1 MSTAKQIADAYERGY
16 REATHD
22 ANISIG
28 TLLTALVHM
37 NGGDVTIP
45 LDAVAVLG
53 TNPKVDIMPN
63 ENDGSVRI
71 AVTL

>member
-1 MSTAKQIADAYERGY
+1 MSTAKQISDAYERGY

-28 TLLTALVHM
+28 TLLTALAYM

-45 LDAVAVLG
+45 LDVLRTLG

-63 ENDGSVRI
+63 DNDGSVRI
-71 AVTL
+71 TVTL

>member
-1 MSTAKQIADAYERGY
+1 MSTAKQISDAYERGY

-28 TLLTALVHM
+28 TLLTALAYM

-45 LDAVAVLG
+45 LDIVAALG

-63 ENDGSVRI
+63 DNDGSVRI
-71 AVTL
+71 TVTL